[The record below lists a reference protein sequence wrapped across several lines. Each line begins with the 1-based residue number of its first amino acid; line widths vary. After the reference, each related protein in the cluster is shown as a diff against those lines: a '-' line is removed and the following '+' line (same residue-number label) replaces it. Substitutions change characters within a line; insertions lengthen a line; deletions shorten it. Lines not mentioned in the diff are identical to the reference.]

1 MIKSMTGFGDASGE
15 VDGIAYFVEI
25 KTVNS
30 RYLKVNVKVSDIAS
44 FMSDEIE
51 KFLRERIG
59 RGTVNFTLKAQN
71 SSSQALFEIDEDA
84 LQAYVK
90 KLQAVARVSEIEST
104 INITEMLSLPG
115 IIQPMIPDEEQAER
129 IRKGVLD
136 LAGQAVENLGQ
147 MRAKEGESLAA
158 DLIANCE
165 VIHQKLELIRPK
177 SPSVVKEYHDKLKKK
192 VDDLL
197 SEARLELDSDT
208 LAREVAIF
216 AEKCDIAE
224 ELTRLDSHIE
234 QFVNFCK
241 EDGSNG
247 RKLDFIAQEM
257 LREAN
262 TIASKASDDMICQ
275 YVIDIKCAIDR
286 IKEQVQNVE

>member
-30 RYLKVNVKVSDIAS
+30 RYLKVNVKVSDVAS
-44 FMSDEIE
+44 FMADEIE
-51 KFLRERIG
+51 KFLRESIG

-71 SSSQALFEIDEDA
+71 SSSQALFDIDENA

-90 KLQAVARVSEIEST
+90 KLQAVALASGIEST
-104 INITEMLSLPG
+104 INIAELLSLPG
-115 IIQPMIPDEEQAER
+115 IIQPMLPDDEQAER

-136 LAGQAVENLGQ
+136 LVVQAVEKLGL
-147 MRAKEGESLAA
+147 MRAKEGQSLAA
-158 DLIANCE
+158 DLISNCDS
-165 VIHQKLELIRPK
+165 IRQKLDLIRPK
-177 SPSVVKEYHDKLKKK
+177 SPSVVKEYHERLKKK

-224 ELTRLDSHIE
+224 ELTRLDSHID
-234 QFVNFCK
+234 QFVSFCK

-262 TIASKASDDMICQ
+262 TIGSKASDDLICQ
-275 YVIDIKCAIDR
+275 YVIDIKCSIDR